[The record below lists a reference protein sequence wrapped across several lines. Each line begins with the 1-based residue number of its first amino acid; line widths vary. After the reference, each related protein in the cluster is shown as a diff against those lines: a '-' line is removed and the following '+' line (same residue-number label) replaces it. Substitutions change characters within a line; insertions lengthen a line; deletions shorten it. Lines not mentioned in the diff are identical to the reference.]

1 MRREYIDFEALT
13 SYNELYNG
21 YIRATSGSKGDRE
34 DAIEFG
40 RDPETLRKNLLSL
53 QRRLRDETWQADPG
67 RTFKLFTEKKWRD
80 ITVVDIEDRIVHQ
93 VLVKFFNMKRRY
105 IRRTF
110 GSIKKRGTLAASKQV
125 RRDVYLSGFRYVII
139 TDAKKYYP
147 NIVKERM
154 VYLLRRMYKG
164 EKALRL
170 FEKVIRAYLPEELG
184 MSIGALTSQDCGNMY
199 YTPLDH
205 FVLEVLKVKYYS
217 RLVDNTV
224 MLVRSKKEGARVIDR
239 LIREAPAHGIIYG
252 TLEMFPL
259 DGRKIDFCGY
269 TVDSNAIAK
278 MRTGTLR
285 NFSRKLR
292 QLDKK
297 PLADPLAERSSV
309 YSYLGLLRHCHG
321 ERITN
326 ILKSKHY
333 EVFNRVERCASKR
346 TDQQA
351 GETAPPLSTGG
362 RRVSHLFQRAPG
374 NPAIDRRGGAG
385 DRGGSDGLRL
395 RERTQRPRAERRRVD
410 GVPLCRGLHQ
420 RENQKDTIQQVKP

>member
-1 MRREYIDFEALT
+1 MKREYVDFEALI

-21 YIRATSGSKGDRE
+21 YLRATSGSKGERE

-40 RDPETLRKNLLSL
+40 KDPETLKNNLLSL

-67 RTFKLFTEKKWRD
+67 RTFKLFTERKWRD

-147 NIVKERM
+147 NIEKERM
-154 VYLLRRMYKG
+154 IYLLRRMYKG

-170 FEKVIRAYLPEELG
+170 FEKVIRAYLPDDLG
-184 MSIGALTSQDCGNMY
+184 MSIGALTSQDCGNLY

-205 FVLEVLKVKYYS
+205 FVLEVLKVRYYS

-239 LIREAPAHGIIYG
+239 LKNEAPAHGIIYG

-269 TVDSNAIAK
+269 TVDSNAISK
-278 MRTGTLR
+278 MRTCTLR

-292 QLDKK
+292 QLEKK

-326 ILKSKHY
+326 ILKERYY
-333 EVFNRVERCASKR
+333 EVFNRVERCASKH

-351 GETAPPLSTGG
+351 GETAPPISTGG
-362 RRVSHLFQRAPG
+362 RRVSHLLQRAPG
-374 NPAIDRRGGAG
+374 NPAIDRRRGAG

-395 RERTQRPRAERRRVD
+395 RERTLRPRADGCGVD
-410 GVPLCRGLHQ
+410 GVSDRRGLHS
-420 RENQKDTIQQVKP
+420 RKYQKDTL